1 VDNYTAWVTG
11 PSAETNR
18 DGIQTVINRAL
29 DWEKRSR
36 AIFKCDKIA
45 IVHFTRTASR
55 SSGIP
60 FTIKG
65 ETVKPKDSAKILGV
79 VMDSQLRFE
88 KHIANAAT
96 RGLAAAMAL
105 RRLKIVTPRTARQL
119 FKAIVAP
126 VADYASNI

>member
-11 PSAETNR
+11 PSAEANC

-29 DWEKRSR
+29 DWEKRSG
-36 AIFKCDKIA
+36 ATFKCDKTA
-45 IVHFTRTASR
+45 IIYFTRTASR
-55 SSGIP
+55 LSGIL

-79 VMDSQLRFE
+79 VMDLQLRFE

-105 RRLKIVTPRTARQL
+105 R
-119 FKAIVAP
+119 
-126 VADYASNI
+126 